1 MQLEGKVAHVTGA
14 GAGIGRAIALRLAR
28 GGAAVAVSDVD
39 GKGGVETVARIEAAG
54 GRAAFFRADVS
65 VEDDVAAM
73 IHDTEEVF
81 GGLDLLVNNA
91 GGAPEPYF
99 PEAEPAHWMHQVG
112 VNLLGVMLGTW
123 YGIAALRRR
132 GGGAI
137 VNVSSTA
144 GLGFR
149 PHAAPEYAAS
159 KAGIWRFTATLA
171 ELAGEGIR
179 VNCVVPDWVEVESMR
194 AARLAMGDEEWAKVA
209 PVELVRPEEIAEV
222 ALVLLENDALAGR
235 VVLCPHD
242 GPWGVAPL
250 DEKPRSEPLPG
261 LPREEA

>member
-1 MQLEGKVAHVTGA
+1 MQLEGRVAHVTGA
-14 GAGIGRAIALRLAR
+14 AAGIGRAIALRLAR
-28 GGAAVAVSDVD
+28 AGAAVAVSDVD
-39 GKGGVETVARIEAAG
+39 ASGAAETVANIEAAG

-65 VEDDVAAM
+65 FEDDVVAM
-73 IHDTEEVF
+73 IGGTEEAF

-99 PEAEPAHWMHQVG
+99 PEAEPAHWMRQVA
-112 VNLLGVMLGTW
+112 VNLLGAMFGTW

-149 PHAAPEYAAS
+149 PHDAPEYAAS

-171 ELAGEGIR
+171 DLAEEGVR
-179 VNCVVPDWVEVESMR
+179 VNCIVPDWVEVESMR

-209 PVELVRPEEIAEV
+209 PVELVQPEEIAEV
-222 ALVLLENDALAGR
+222 ALLLGENDDLAGR

-242 GPWGVAPL
+242 GPWGLAPL
-250 DEKPRSEPLPG
+250 DERLRIEPLPG
-261 LPREEA
+261 LHR

>member
-99 PEAEPAHWMHQVG
+99 PEAEPAHWMRQVG

-194 AARLAMGDEEWAKVA
+194 AARLAMGDEE
-209 PVELVRPEEIAEV
+209 
-222 ALVLLENDALAGR
+222 
-235 VVLCPHD
+235 
-242 GPWGVAPL
+242 
-250 DEKPRSEPLPG
+250 
-261 LPREEA
+261 

>member
-132 GGGAI
+132 GGGAL
-137 VNVSSTA
+137 STSPPQPA
-144 GLGFR
+144 SASARTPR
-149 PHAAPEYAAS
+149 P
-159 KAGIWRFTATLA
+159 
-171 ELAGEGIR
+171 
-179 VNCVVPDWVEVESMR
+179 SMR
-194 AARLAMGDEEWAKVA
+194 RARRASGAS
-209 PVELVRPEEIAEV
+209 R
-222 ALVLLENDALAGR
+222 
-235 VVLCPHD
+235 
-242 GPWGVAPL
+242 
-250 DEKPRSEPLPG
+250 PRSPSSRG
-261 LPREEA
+261 KASA